1 MGRSAYIGTPE
12 EGDPILESDPQVE
25 RFRSLGEDNPV
36 VRVSEEQAFS
46 WISKVC
52 GDQQKYKEGAEGT
65 VQYAVNVVSSLR
77 WPGAITVSKKGKYCS
92 IYIGDGIKWGDSSI
106 NPSEPPNVC
115 DDPA

>member
-52 GDQQKYKEGAEGT
+52 GD
-65 VQYAVNVVSSLR
+65 
-77 WPGAITVSKKGKYCS
+77 
-92 IYIGDGIKWGDSSI
+92 
-106 NPSEPPNVC
+106 
-115 DDPA
+115 